1 MHTLEKAVN
10 MSKPLAARVNRVQLS
25 PTVAM
30 TARAIALQ
38 SAGQDVIS
46 LSAGEPDFRTPK
58 HIGEA
63 AWAAIQAGKTKYTAI
78 DGTKSLKDAI
88 ILKFQRD
95 NGLTFKNTEILV
107 SNGGKQSLYNA
118 CQALVDA
125 EHEVIIPAPFW
136 ASFPDMVKLADA
148 KPVIVQTDL
157 KSGFRITPKQLNNSI
172 TSKTRAIII
181 NSPCNPSGTAYT
193 RSDWEALA
201 KVLVKYPKIYIIA
214 DDIYEHI
221 YWGEEKY
228 CTLLTVCPE
237 LRDRT
242 IVVNGVS
249 KSYAMTG
256 WRIGYSAAPEP
267 IIKAMTIIQSQST
280 TNACSISQAAAEA
293 ALRGPQTAVKEMCKA
308 FKERHDYVVDRL
320 NGLNGFKC
328 RPCEGTFYAF
338 PNIEETLS
346 LLGFKNDA
354 EFCEKLLEKQGVAI
368 VPGTAFGSPGH
379 IRLSFAASL
388 TTLKTAL
395 DRIEDFIS

>member
-1 MHTLEKAVN
+1 
-10 MSKPLAARVNRVQLS
+10 MSNPLAARVNRVQLS

-38 SAGQDVIS
+38 SAGHDVIS
-46 LSAGEPDFRTPK
+46 LSAGEPDFRTPN

-78 DGTKSLKDAI
+78 TGTKSLKDAI

-95 NGLTFKNTEILV
+95 NDLTFKETEILV
-107 SNGGKQSLYNA
+107 SSGGKQSLYNA
-118 CQALVDA
+118 CQALVDTQ
-125 EHEVIIPAPFW
+125 HEVIIPAPFW

-148 KPVIVQTDL
+148 RPIIVQTDL
-157 KSGFRITPKQLNNSI
+157 KSGFRITPKQLTNSI

-201 KVLVKYPKIYIIA
+201 EVLVKYPRIYIIA

-221 YWGEEKY
+221 YWGDEKY
-228 CTLLTVCPE
+228 CTLLTACPE
-237 LRDRT
+237 LRERT
-242 IVVNGVS
+242 VVVNGVS
-249 KSYAMTG
+249 KAYAMTG
-256 WRIGYSAAPEP
+256 WRIGYAAAPEP

-293 ALRGPQTAVKEMCKA
+293 ALIGPQTAVKEMCKA
-308 FKERHDYVVDRL
+308 FKERHDYVVGRF
-320 NGLNGFKC
+320 NNLNGFQC

-338 PNIEETLS
+338 PSIETSLS
-346 LLGFKNDA
+346 LLGLKDDV
-354 EFCEKLLEKQGVAI
+354 EFCEKLLEQQGVAI

-395 DRIEDFIS
+395 DRIESFIN

>member
-1 MHTLEKAVN
+1 
-10 MSKPLAARVNRVQLS
+10 
-25 PTVAM
+25 
-30 TARAIALQ
+30 
-38 SAGQDVIS
+38 
-46 LSAGEPDFRTPK
+46 
-58 HIGEA
+58 
-63 AWAAIQAGKTKYTAI
+63 
-78 DGTKSLKDAI
+78 
-88 ILKFQRD
+88 
-95 NGLTFKNTEILV
+95 
-107 SNGGKQSLYNA
+107 
-118 CQALVDA
+118 
-125 EHEVIIPAPFW
+125 
-136 ASFPDMVKLADA
+136 MVKLADA

>member
-1 MHTLEKAVN
+1 
-10 MSKPLAARVNRVQLS
+10 MSKSLAARINRVQLS
-25 PTVAM
+25 PTVAI
-30 TARAIALQ
+30 TAKAIALK
-38 SAGQDVIS
+38 SAGQDIIT
-46 LSAGEPDFRTPK
+46 LSAGEPDFETPS

-63 AWAAIQAGKTKYTAI
+63 ACAAVQAGKTKYTAV

-88 ILKFQRD
+88 IHKFKRD
-95 NGLTFKNTEILV
+95 NDLTFKETEIIV
-107 SNGGKQSLYNA
+107 SSGGKQSLYNA
-118 CQALVDA
+118 CQALVD
-125 EHEVIIPAPFW
+125 EKDEVIVPAPFW
-136 ASFPDMVKLADA
+136 ASFPDIIKLAGGS
-148 KPVIVQTDL
+148 PIIVQTDL
-157 KSGFRITPKQLNNSI
+157 DSGFRITPKKLVDSI

-193 RSDWEALA
+193 RCDWEGLAEVLA
-201 KVLVKYPKIYIIA
+201 KHPNIYIIA

-221 YWGEEKY
+221 YWGTEKY
-228 CTLLTVCPE
+228 SNVLTACPE

-242 IVVNGVS
+242 ILVNGVS

-293 ALRGPQTAVKEMCKA
+293 ALMGPQNVVREMCDA
-308 FKERHDYVVDRL
+308 FKERHDYVVNRF
-320 NGLNGFKC
+320 NSLNGFKC

-338 PNIEETLS
+338 PNIDDALNR
-346 LLGFKNDA
+346 LHFKDDM

-368 VPGTAFGSPGH
+368 VPGVAFGSPGH

-388 TTLKTAL
+388 PTLKKAI
-395 DRIEDFIS
+395 DRIENFINKIN